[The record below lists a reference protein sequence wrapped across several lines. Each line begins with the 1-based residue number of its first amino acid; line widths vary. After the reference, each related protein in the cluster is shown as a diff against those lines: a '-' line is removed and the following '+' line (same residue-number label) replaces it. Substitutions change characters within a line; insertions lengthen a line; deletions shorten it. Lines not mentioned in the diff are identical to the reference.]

1 MNNPHIEFWFDFGSP
16 YSHLS
21 AQRIDTLA
29 RERGVRVLWQPMLL
43 GPIFRNAGWSGS
55 PFLQQ
60 PAKLAYMWTDIARQ
74 SAKYQQ
80 PWTHP
85 SAFPRASLLPARI
98 ATAFGDEAWIGQFCA
113 QVFALNFVHD
123 KEIDSVDAMQR
134 VLHDLG
140 LPADTVIARAQ
151 TPEIKQALR
160 DRTALGEQRGLFGAP
175 SFLVGDALF
184 WGNDRLEDALD
195 AACNLPR

>member
-1 MNNPHIEFWFDFGSP
+1 MATPHIEFWFDFGSP
-16 YSHLS
+16 YSYLS
-21 AQRIDTLA
+21 AQRIDALA
-29 RERGVRVLWQPMLL
+29 RERGVSVVWRPMLL

-55 PFLQQ
+55 PFQQQ
-60 PAKLAYMWTDIARQ
+60 PAKLAYMRTDVARQ
-74 SAKYQQ
+74 SAKYGL
-80 PWTHP
+80 PWTRP
-85 SAFPRASLLPARI
+85 SVFPRSSLLPARI
-98 ATAFGDEAWIGQFCA
+98 ATAFGDEAWIGPFCA

-123 KEIDSVDAMQR
+123 TEIDSVDAMR
-134 VLHDLG
+134 GVLHDLG

-195 AACNLPR
+195 AACDRT